1 MNKIKLKQ
9 IEEITADKIVMS
21 EDLVITKSVGEITVP
36 TGGSVTISKTVEGK
50 SRSISNLLD
59 TMFSKEIQPS
69 ISRQPNVDNTTI
81 SYNSIFVKP
90 TPLSVEYGTIIDGNL
105 TVKMVFDS
113 GGYSTNNPNPT
124 GVQILDNS
132 AKFDLFSGAESIFS
146 SDCQNNTPTTFNLS
160 ELTTD
165 TKVINDLT
173 ARVFFR
179 HSEGLLARTNKGN
192 ESNPAVKIVSGEK
205 IKKWIIITPHYK
217 GFYGMS
223 VVDEIPLAIDDTNAV
238 IRALHKT
245 SSNPVGGALPNFNAD
260 ELGVEIPK
268 AIIIALP
275 RLGQQTDKNVIK
287 VEQVNGLITDITADF
302 THQDVI
308 IRDANGDGEIPYRV
322 WISTPQSI
330 TTTNIYKV
338 TLG

>member
-9 IEEITADKIVMS
+9 IEEITANNIVMS
-21 EDLVITKSVGEITVP
+21 EDLVVTKSVGEITVP
-36 TGGSVTISKTVEGK
+36 AGGSVTISKTIEGAA
-50 SRSISNLLD
+50 RSIANLLD
-59 TMFSKEIQPS
+59 TIFSKEVQPS

-81 SYNSIFVKP
+81 AYNSISVKP
-90 TPLSVEYGTIIDGNL
+90 TPLSVEYGTILDRDL
-105 TVKMVFDS
+105 TVKVVFDS
-113 GGYSTNNPNPT
+113 GAYSTNNPNPT

-132 AKFDLFSGAESIFS
+132 AKFDLLSGAESIFS

-165 TKVINDLT
+165 TKVIRDLT
-173 ARVFFR
+173 ARIFFR

-192 ESNPAVKIVSGEK
+192 ESNPGVKIVSGEK
-205 IKKWIIITPHYK
+205 TKTWTIITPHYK

-223 VVDEIPLAIDDTNAV
+223 VVDEIPLTTDAANAI

-260 ELGVEIPK
+260 ELGAETPK

-275 RLGQQTDKNVIK
+275 RLGQQTDKKVIK
-287 VEQVNGLITDITADF
+287 VEQLNGLVTDITGDF
-302 THQDVI
+302 THKDI
-308 IRDANGDGEIPYRV
+308 MIRDANGDGEIPYRV

-338 TLG
+338 ILG